1 MALHRRFRPVFKK
14 YAPHGTARFAKPLQG
29 PFSLVAKHPQKHKNR
44 PEIGRFSHFNP
55 GAEMHLF
62 SLFSASKSPEKW
74 LYDAICRKKQLF
86 AGSFGSRSHSS
97 CSFTPRQ
104 HLRLCVIGFEHRSV
118 PFQQKNPASFTIL
131 YFVLELRS
139 KKQFAIIICIPT
151 PIYFYSIFT
160 KYHSYSMHYQ
170 VGFFSQTL
178 FKGEIGR
185 FTY

>member
-14 YAPHGTARFAKPLQG
+14 YAPRGTARFAKPLQG

-97 CSFTPRQ
+97 CSFTDGFVGNSNFFAKGFLCKSGPSAKFSNEFSDFYLI
-104 HLRLCVIGFEHRSV
+104 HENPLRH
-118 PFQQKNPASFTIL
+118 
-131 YFVLELRS
+131 
-139 KKQFAIIICIPT
+139 
-151 PIYFYSIFT
+151 
-160 KYHSYSMHYQ
+160 
-170 VGFFSQTL
+170 
-178 FKGEIGR
+178 
-185 FTY
+185 

>member
-14 YAPHGTARFAKPLQG
+14 YAPRGTARFAKPLQG

-97 CSFTPRQ
+97 CSFTAARVAGVPKP
-104 HLRLCVIGFEHRSV
+104 FRSASSGISSA
-118 PFQQKNPASFTIL
+118 PAVSIAARRESSESFCQGGAWIFFIL
-131 YFVLELRS
+131 
-139 KKQFAIIICIPT
+139 
-151 PIYFYSIFT
+151 FT
-160 KYHSYSMHYQ
+160 
-170 VGFFSQTL
+170 QTL
-178 FKGEIGR
+178 SLLLPE
-185 FTY
+185 

>member
-1 MALHRRFRPVFKK
+1 MALHRRFRSAFRNR
-14 YAPHGTARFAKPLQG
+14 APRGTARFAKPLQG

-97 CSFTPRQ
+97 CSFTLCARLGGPFLDVAQ
-104 HLRLCVIGFEHRSV
+104 VKKLMLRHDGCVALKANTWRESTFTVLQSLPVEQRGAYCVLKTVELVYLLCSV
-118 PFQQKNPASFTIL
+118 HPL
-131 YFVLELRS
+131 
-139 KKQFAIIICIPT
+139 
-151 PIYFYSIFT
+151 PI
-160 KYHSYSMHYQ
+160 
-170 VGFFSQTL
+170 
-178 FKGEIGR
+178 
-185 FTY
+185 

>member
-14 YAPHGTARFAKPLQG
+14 YAPRGTARFAKPLQG

-97 CSFTPRQ
+97 CSFTSATQDNFPT
-104 HLRLCVIGFEHRSV
+104 S
-118 PFQQKNPASFTIL
+118 L
-131 YFVLELRS
+131 YFDR
-139 KKQFAIIICIPT
+139 
-151 PIYFYSIFT
+151 
-160 KYHSYSMHYQ
+160 
-170 VGFFSQTL
+170 
-178 FKGEIGR
+178 
-185 FTY
+185 

>member
-14 YAPHGTARFAKPLQG
+14 YAPRGTARFAKPLQG

-97 CSFTPRQ
+97 CSFTAVFLLNWKRHPILMVAAMYARCFPS
-104 HLRLCVIGFEHRSV
+104 LCRCASRYWPLPLSSRSSIHGT
-118 PFQQKNPASFTIL
+118 SFLWHWYLSVTISIR
-131 YFVLELRS
+131 RS
-139 KKQFAIIICIPT
+139 PSA
-151 PIYFYSIFT
+151 
-160 KYHSYSMHYQ
+160 
-170 VGFFSQTL
+170 
-178 FKGEIGR
+178 
-185 FTY
+185 

>member
-14 YAPHGTARFAKPLQG
+14 YAPRGTARFAKPLQG

-97 CSFTPRQ
+97 CSFTTIAQIQPTSVTAAKRVSPAPRSTPLISGQ
-104 HLRLCVIGFEHRSV
+104 VNAIKKMAAAYTYINWSV
-118 PFQQKNPASFTIL
+118 STR
-131 YFVLELRS
+131 VL
-139 KKQFAIIICIPT
+139 
-151 PIYFYSIFT
+151 
-160 KYHSYSMHYQ
+160 SMM
-170 VGFFSQTL
+170 S
-178 FKGEIGR
+178 
-185 FTY
+185 

>member
-14 YAPHGTARFAKPLQG
+14 YAPRGTARFAKPLQG

-97 CSFTPRQ
+97 CSFTSM
-104 HLRLCVIGFEHRSV
+104 VSYS
-118 PFQQKNPASFTIL
+118 SFKRFPPLSGIN
-131 YFVLELRS
+131 Y
-139 KKQFAIIICIPT
+139 IICIMSLYLRQST
-151 PIYFYSIFT
+151 CVY
-160 KYHSYSMHYQ
+160 
-170 VGFFSQTL
+170 
-178 FKGEIGR
+178 R
-185 FTY
+185 

>member
-14 YAPHGTARFAKPLQG
+14 YAPRGTARFAKPLQG

-97 CSFTPRQ
+97 CSFTAVTSSFPFSLLLEFF
-104 HLRLCVIGFEHRSV
+104 LRFS
-118 PFQQKNPASFTIL
+118 S
-131 YFVLELRS
+131 LR
-139 KKQFAIIICIPT
+139 FLLWLNFIP
-151 PIYFYSIFT
+151 
-160 KYHSYSMHYQ
+160 
-170 VGFFSQTL
+170 SQ
-178 FKGEIGR
+178 
-185 FTY
+185 

>member
-14 YAPHGTARFAKPLQG
+14 YAPRGTARFAKPLQG

-97 CSFTPRQ
+97 CSFTTPFRSIGSP
-104 HLRLCVIGFEHRSV
+104 LRTTAPAKAQDVPQKMFGKFSTCGRCCVENTSPKRIFFDLCAPVYRAEKTS
-118 PFQQKNPASFTIL
+118 KNRTRI
-131 YFVLELRS
+131 
-139 KKQFAIIICIPT
+139 K
-151 PIYFYSIFT
+151 IY
-160 KYHSYSMHYQ
+160 
-170 VGFFSQTL
+170 
-178 FKGEIGR
+178 
-185 FTY
+185 

>member
-14 YAPHGTARFAKPLQG
+14 YAPRGTARFAKPLQG

-97 CSFTPRQ
+97 CSFTQSPWKQKSGIRQ
-104 HLRLCVIGFEHRSV
+104 ARPMAECLSR
-118 PFQQKNPASFTIL
+118 PA
-131 YFVLELRS
+131 
-139 KKQFAIIICIPT
+139 IPERR
-151 PIYFYSIFT
+151 
-160 KYHSYSMHYQ
+160 Q
-170 VGFFSQTL
+170 
-178 FKGEIGR
+178 
-185 FTY
+185 

>member
-14 YAPHGTARFAKPLQG
+14 YAPRGTARFAKPLQG

-97 CSFTPRQ
+97 CSFT
-104 HLRLCVIGFEHRSV
+104 L
-118 PFQQKNPASFTIL
+118 PATNRNNYVQAQNKI
-131 YFVLELRS
+131 
-139 KKQFAIIICIPT
+139 
-151 PIYFYSIFT
+151 
-160 KYHSYSMHYQ
+160 H
-170 VGFFSQTL
+170 
-178 FKGEIGR
+178 
-185 FTY
+185 

>member
-14 YAPHGTARFAKPLQG
+14 YAPRGTARFAKPLQG

-97 CSFTPRQ
+97 CSFTTAKCTGLWKCICGKGPRRPSTIQTKENQ
-104 HLRLCVIGFEHRSV
+104 HARASTQWQKAFSVLRAKRI
-118 PFQQKNPASFTIL
+118 
-131 YFVLELRS
+131 FVQSLHCL
-139 KKQFAIIICIPT
+139 
-151 PIYFYSIFT
+151 
-160 KYHSYSMHYQ
+160 
-170 VGFFSQTL
+170 
-178 FKGEIGR
+178 
-185 FTY
+185 

>member
-14 YAPHGTARFAKPLQG
+14 YAPRGTARFAKPLQG

-97 CSFTPRQ
+97 CSFTPGNRFAV
-104 HLRLCVIGFEHRSV
+104 LINENAFAAFEEAVNNTPEIQTVFIVTDYEVNYRAMI
-118 PFQQKNPASFTIL
+118 KNLTVEASYQL
-131 YFVLELRS
+131 YRDYLDNFR
-139 KKQFAIIICIPT
+139 IN
-151 PIYFYSIFT
+151 
-160 KYHSYSMHYQ
+160 H
-170 VGFFSQTL
+170 
-178 FKGEIGR
+178 GR
-185 FTY
+185 N

>member
-14 YAPHGTARFAKPLQG
+14 YAPRGTARFAKPLQG

-97 CSFTPRQ
+97 CSFTALARLGWEQ
-104 HLRLCVIGFEHRSV
+104 DAAYSLRIQNVQSEPERKAPSGYM
-118 PFQQKNPASFTIL
+118 Q
-131 YFVLELRS
+131 
-139 KKQFAIIICIPT
+139 QFA
-151 PIYFYSIFT
+151 
-160 KYHSYSMHYQ
+160 
-170 VGFFSQTL
+170 V
-178 FKGEIGR
+178 
-185 FTY
+185 

>member
-14 YAPHGTARFAKPLQG
+14 YAPRGTARFAKPLQG

-97 CSFTPRQ
+97 CSFTADFPTVVNATMAKRER
-104 HLRLCVIGFEHRSV
+104 HIYHALLFAYRTEAVVGY
-118 PFQQKNPASFTIL
+118 L
-131 YFVLELRS
+131 YS
-139 KKQFAIIICIPT
+139 
-151 PIYFYSIFT
+151 
-160 KYHSYSMHYQ
+160 
-170 VGFFSQTL
+170 
-178 FKGEIGR
+178 
-185 FTY
+185 

>member
-14 YAPHGTARFAKPLQG
+14 YAPRGTARFAKPLQG

-97 CSFTPRQ
+97 CSFTAGAPPSGERAPSPALDFPMLGPPVVPAASRAYELPR
-104 HLRLCVIGFEHRSV
+104 
-118 PFQQKNPASFTIL
+118 
-131 YFVLELRS
+131 
-139 KKQFAIIICIPT
+139 
-151 PIYFYSIFT
+151 
-160 KYHSYSMHYQ
+160 
-170 VGFFSQTL
+170 
-178 FKGEIGR
+178 
-185 FTY
+185 

>member
-14 YAPHGTARFAKPLQG
+14 YAPRGTARFAKPLQG

-97 CSFTPRQ
+97 CSFTTSSVLLPCCSIQISISSIRSRSSERDS
-104 HLRLCVIGFEHRSV
+104 LTASRSSEAAKERLFLKSM
-118 PFQQKNPASFTIL
+118 
-131 YFVLELRS
+131 LE
-139 KKQFAIIICIPT
+139 
-151 PIYFYSIFT
+151 
-160 KYHSYSMHYQ
+160 
-170 VGFFSQTL
+170 
-178 FKGEIGR
+178 
-185 FTY
+185 

>member
-14 YAPHGTARFAKPLQG
+14 YAPRGTARFAKPLQG

-86 AGSFGSRSHSS
+86 AGSFSSRSHSS
-97 CSFTPRQ
+97 CSFTQ
-104 HLRLCVIGFEHRSV
+104 VQL
-118 PFQQKNPASFTIL
+118 FT
-131 YFVLELRS
+131 
-139 KKQFAIIICIPT
+139 
-151 PIYFYSIFT
+151 
-160 KYHSYSMHYQ
+160 
-170 VGFFSQTL
+170 
-178 FKGEIGR
+178 
-185 FTY
+185 